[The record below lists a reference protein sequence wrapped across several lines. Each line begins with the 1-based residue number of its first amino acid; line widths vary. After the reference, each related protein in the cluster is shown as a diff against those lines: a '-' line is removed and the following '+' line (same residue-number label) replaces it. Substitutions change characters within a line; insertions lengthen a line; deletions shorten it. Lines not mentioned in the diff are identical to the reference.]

1 MSIAVSQP
9 ELISD
14 DPRCE
19 DSQGIMADI
28 KEFMAASRECG
39 GLLTVGQAAKILDV
53 SPGHISTWAG
63 RGRLKAKV
71 VLGVRMV
78 SAGEV
83 LALRRERATEGVRT
97 GGRGLKAVSL
107 ADLVAGAWEDIE
119 PLK

>member
-1 MSIAVSQP
+1 MAVALQA
-9 ELISD
+9 EFAID
-14 DPRCE
+14 DPRHE
-19 DSQGIMADI
+19 SQGIMADI
-28 KEFMAASRECG
+28 REFMDASRECG

-63 RGRLKAKV
+63 RGRIKAKV

-83 LALRRERATEGVRT
+83 LALKKERDSEGIRT
-97 GGRGLKAVSL
+97 GGRGRKAASL
-107 ADLVAGAWEDIE
+107 ADLVSFAWQDIE